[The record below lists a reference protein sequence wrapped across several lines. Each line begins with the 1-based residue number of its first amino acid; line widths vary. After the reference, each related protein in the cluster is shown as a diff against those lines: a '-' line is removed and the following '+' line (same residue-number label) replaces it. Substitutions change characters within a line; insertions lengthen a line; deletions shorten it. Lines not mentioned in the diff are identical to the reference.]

1 MQDKNT
7 DLSGRKFG
15 QIFLGDVCLAE
26 HKVGACLDLSAR
38 VLGSDQNFEGPE
50 VVRVREQSL
59 KKYGSLEHVLATL
72 KIKVLTPP
80 TIMYLCNYE
89 KFQIAEIFQ
98 RVLDVKDLEKRNEC

>member
-26 HKVGACLDLSAR
+26 HKVGACLDLRAR

-59 KKYGSLEHVLATL
+59 KKYGL
-72 KIKVLTPP
+72 
-80 TIMYLCNYE
+80 
-89 KFQIAEIFQ
+89 F
-98 RVLDVKDLEKRNEC
+98 